1 MCTIGGS
8 SKVYSNFDFLKEK
21 FPVLANFGEL
31 AEKYLY
37 SDSNSCLLKLGMIG
51 ETIVNLIFIYDRI
64 DLPVDNTSANRIH
77 TLYREGVVTSDLAD
91 ILHGLRK
98 IRNKAVHE
106 NYASVE
112 DGKIFIQMAYSLTEW
127 FMQTYGDWN
136 YQNKTF
142 EMPDKN
148 VRLEIVDK
156 EKEQTEE
163 EKLIAEASK
172 VAAMALSVKK
182 EERKSQAGKAM
193 RQRVKSEAE
202 TRYLIDEQL
211 RKVGWEVDTQKL
223 RYSKGTRP
231 EKGRNIAIAEWPTDS
246 TVGKKGFADYAL
258 FIDERLVAIIE
269 AKAIHKDIPSV
280 IDYQCKDY
288 SRNVRAEDEKYQIGM
303 WRNYKVP
310 FVFATN
316 GRPYLEQYDTKSGV
330 WFLDLRKSDN
340 APKALKGWMS
350 PTGMLELLER
360 DIAAKDQ
367 ALQDMPYD
375 LLRDKDGLNL
385 RDYQLKA
392 IQAAEH
398 AILNGQQNI
407 LLAMATGTG
416 KTRTILGMIYR
427 FLKTGRFRRILF
439 LVDRTSL
446 GKQATDVFEEVKLE
460 ELMTLDDIYNIK
472 GLEDKVIDKET
483 KLQVATVQS
492 MVKRI
497 LYNEGDTMPAVTD
510 FDLVIIDEAHRG
522 YILDKEM
529 GEDELLYR
537 DQIDYQSKYRS
548 VVEYF
553 DAIKIALTATPALQ
567 TTEIFGQPVYKY
579 TYREA
584 VIEGYLVDHDAPH
597 QLTTKLSKEGI
608 HYKKGDIVTRY
619 DSITGEITNS
629 ELLDD
634 ELDFDVDK
642 FNRQVITE
650 PFNKAVLAEIAR
662 DIDPETPE
670 VQGKTLIYAVD
681 DQHADLIVKIL
692 KEIYTETGV
701 DNDAIMKITGS
712 VGGGNKKK
720 IEEAIQRFKNERYP
734 SIVVTVDLLT
744 TGIDVPEITTLV
756 FMRRVKSRILFEQML
771 GRATRLCP
779 EIHKTHFEI
788 YDPVGVYDSLDE
800 VNTMKPVV
808 VNPTATFTQL
818 LEGLEVLTDEK
829 QVQNQ
834 INQIIAKLQ
843 RKKQNMSS
851 KAMEH
856 FISLSGGYKPTQ
868 FIANIQSCDSPSEAK
883 KQLLACGELFKMLD
897 QLKPNGG
904 RSVIISKHEDELLE
918 HTRGYG
924 NGSKPEDYLDAFAMY
939 VKTKMDEIAALNI
952 VCTRPKELTRDS
964 LKSLS
969 LTLDREGFTT
979 QQLNTAISQM
989 TNQEIT
995 ADIISLIRRYAI
1007 GSALIS
1013 HEARIKRAIDK
1024 LKKAHNFSKQELN
1037 WIARMEKYLMEE
1049 SVLNVTVFDEDGR
1062 FKSQGG
1068 FNKINKVFGNKL
1080 ENIVFELNE
1089 YLYDDGG
1096 RTA

>member
-112 DGKIFIQMAYSLTEW
+112 EGKIFIQMAYSLTEW

-136 YQNKTF
+136 YQNKPF

-904 RSVIISKHEDELLE
+904 RSVVISKHEDELLE

-964 LKSLS
+964 LKSLR

-1024 LKKAHNFSKQELN
+1024 LKKAHNFSQQELN

>member
-136 YQNKTF
+136 YQNKPF

-156 EKEQTEE
+156 EKEQIEE

-211 RKVGWEVDTQKL
+211 RKVGWEVGTQKL

-258 FIDERLVAIIE
+258 FIDKRLVAIIE

-800 VNTMKPVV
+800 INTMKPVV

-829 QVQNQ
+829 EVQNQ

-843 RKKQNMSS
+843 RRKQNMSS

-904 RSVIISKHEDELLE
+904 RSVVISKHEDELLE

-924 NGSKPEDYLDAFAMY
+924 NGSKPEDYLDAFAAY

-964 LKSLS
+964 LKSLR

>member
-1 MCTIGGS
+1 M
-8 SKVYSNFDFLKEK
+8 KSNFEFLKDS

-31 AEKYLY
+31 SEKYLY
-37 SDSNSCLLKLGMIG
+37 TDSNSCLMKLGMIG
-51 ETIVNLIFIYDRI
+51 ETIVNLIFTYDKLPLPYDNTAVNRI
-64 DLPVDNTSANRIH
+64 D
-77 TLYREGVVTSDLAD
+77 TLYREGLITHDLAD
-91 ILHGLRK
+91 ILHALRK
-98 IRNKAVHE
+98 KRNLAVHE

-112 DGKIFIQMAYSLTEW
+112 DGKALIQMAYSLTEW

-136 YQNKTF
+136 YQSKPF
-142 EMPDKN
+142 VMPPDSAAA
-148 VRLEIVDK
+148 VSVDK
-156 EKEQTEE
+156 AAEEAKEDI
-163 EKLIAEASK
+163 LMDAASK
-172 VAAMALSVKK
+172 VAAAAPAVSMDDR
-182 EERKSQAGKAM
+182 RKQAGKAAG
-193 RQRVKSEAE
+193 RRFKSEAE

-211 RKVGWEVDTQKL
+211 RKVGWEVDTEKL

-231 EKGRNIAIAEWPTDS
+231 AKGHNIAIAEWPTDS
-246 TVGKKGFADYAL
+246 TVGNKGYVDYAL
-258 FIDERLVAIIE
+258 FVGTQLVATVE

-288 SRNVRAEDEKYQIGM
+288 SRNIRAADAQYQIGS
-303 WRNYKVP
+303 WGNFKVP
-310 FVFATN
+310 FTFATN

-330 WFLDLRKSDN
+330 WFLDLRQPDN
-340 APKALKGWMS
+340 VPKAMKGWMS
-350 PTGMLELLER
+350 PTGMMEQLEK
-360 DIAAKDQ
+360 DIQAKDQ
-367 ALQDMPYD
+367 ALKAMPYD

-385 RDYQLKA
+385 REYQLKA
-392 IQAAEH
+392 IQAAEN
-398 AILNGQQNI
+398 AILNGQQSI

-446 GKQATDVFEEVKLE
+446 GEQATDVFKEVKLE
-460 ELMTLDDIYNIK
+460 DLMTLDDIYNIK
-472 GLEDKVIDKET
+472 GLEDKTADKET
-483 KLQVATVQS
+483 RIQVATVQS

-497 LYNEGDTMPAVTD
+497 LYNGEDTMPAVTD

-537 DQIDYQSKYRS
+537 DQTDYQSKYRS

-553 DAIKIALTATPALQ
+553 DAVKIALTATPALQ

-597 QLTTKLSKEGI
+597 ELKTKLSQDGI
-608 HYKKGDIVTRY
+608 HYKKGDTVTVY
-619 DSITGEITNS
+619 DTVTGEITNS
-629 ELLDD
+629 ELLND

-642 FNRQVITE
+642 FNRKVITE
-650 PFNKAVLAEIAR
+650 PFNRAVLEEIAR

-692 KEIYTETGV
+692 KEIYAKTGV

-720 IEEAIQRFKNERYP
+720 VEEAIKRFKNERYP
-734 SIVVTVDLLT
+734 SVVVTVDLLT

-779 EIHKTHFEI
+779 AIHKTHFEI
-788 YDPVGVYDSLDE
+788 YDPVGVYESLED

-808 VNPTATFTQL
+808 ANPAASFTQL
-818 LEGLEVLTDEK
+818 LEGLEVLQDDR
-829 QVQNQ
+829 QVKNQ
-834 INQIIAKLQ
+834 INQIVAKLQ
-843 RKKQNMSS
+843 RRKRNMDSRT
-851 KAMEH
+851 MEH
-856 FISLSGGYKPTQ
+856 FISMTGGKDPTQ
-868 FIANIQSCDSPSEAK
+868 FIAELQNSKPEEAK
-883 KQLLACGELFKMLD
+883 KQLLACKDVFEML
-897 QLKPNGG
+897 QQTRPNGG
-904 RSVIISKHEDELLE
+904 RKLVISDQEDELLS

-924 NGSKPEDYLDAFAMY
+924 SSDRPEDYLDAFANY
-939 VKTKMDEIAALNI
+939 VKTNLNEVAALNI
-952 VCTRPKELTRDS
+952 VCTRPKELTRES
-964 LKSLS
+964 LKSLR

-989 TNQEIT
+989 TNEEIT

-1013 HEARIKRAIDK
+1013 HEARIRKAVDK
-1024 LKKAHNFSKQELN
+1024 LKKAHHFSKQELN
-1037 WIARMEKYLMEE
+1037 WISRMEKYLMEE
-1049 SVLNVTVFDEDGR
+1049 SVLNVAVFDEDGR
-1062 FKSQGG
+1062 FKAQGG
-1068 FNKINKVFGNKL
+1068 FNKINKVFGNQL
-1080 ENIVFELNE
+1080 ESIVLELNE